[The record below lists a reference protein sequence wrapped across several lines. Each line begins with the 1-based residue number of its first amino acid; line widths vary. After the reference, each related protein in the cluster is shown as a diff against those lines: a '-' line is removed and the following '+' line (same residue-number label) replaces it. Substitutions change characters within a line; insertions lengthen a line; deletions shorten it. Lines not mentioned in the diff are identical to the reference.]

1 TGVVEQVPCCP
12 YEQGD
17 CVRGACCRRRTLKP
31 RGPGGAWTISASRK
45 RQRPEE
51 RRSFMHFRQFTML
64 QLCCV
69 LNLLLPFAKEA
80 AAEPFDVLI
89 RGGTVYDGSSRAPV
103 EADVAIRADKIV
115 AVGKLAGAKA
125 NTIVDAK
132 NLAVAPGFI

>member
-1 TGVVEQVPCCP
+1 
-12 YEQGD
+12 
-17 CVRGACCRRRTLKP
+17 
-31 RGPGGAWTISASRK
+31 
-45 RQRPEE
+45 
-51 RRSFMHFRQFTML
+51 MHFRQFMML

-132 NLAVAPGFI
+132 NLAVAPGFINMLSWSTESLLADGRSQSEIRQ